1 MPNRSTS
8 KRDEKSPRQRKSRA
22 RPDRKANVT
31 VCVDAIRRIVRA
43 LRVSAQRTQHRV
55 GVSAAQLFVLAQL
68 EPERELSLSD
78 LADRTLTDRTSVA
91 AVIERL
97 VAGGL
102 VVREWSTED
111 LRRAAVR
118 ITPAGR
124 RLLRRAPEAPTT
136 KLIGALESLPADT
149 LAMLG
154 AGLTELT
161 GAMGLSSDP
170 ARLLFDDAPV
180 RPGHAPRRV
189 SEPKVR
195 GA

>member
-1 MPNRSTS
+1 MPNRSS
-8 KRDEKSPRQRKSRA
+8 PEPHQKSSRRQKSLA
-22 RPDRKANVT
+22 RLDRKDDVT
-31 VCVDAIRRIVRA
+31 ACVDAFRRIVRA
-43 LRVSAQRTQHRV
+43 LRVSAQRTQRRV

-68 EPERELSLSD
+68 EPERELSLGE

-102 VVREWSTED
+102 VVREWSTDD

-136 KLIGALESLPADT
+136 KLIAALESLPAET
-149 LAMLG
+149 LEMLG
-154 AGLTELT
+154 EGLTELT
-161 GAMGLSSDP
+161 GAMGLSADP

-180 RPGHAPRRV
+180 RPRHALRRV
-189 SEPKVR
+189 NPREGR

>member
-1 MPNRSTS
+1 MPNRSS
-8 KRDEKSPRQRKSRA
+8 DKPHEKSSRQRKSRA
-22 RPDRKANVT
+22 PLDRKDDVT
-31 VCVDAIRRIVRA
+31 ACIDAIRRIVRA
-43 LRVSAQRTQHRV
+43 LRVSAQRTQRRV

-68 EPERELSLSD
+68 EPERELSLGD

-102 VVREWSTED
+102 VVREWSTDD

-136 KLIGALESLPADT
+136 TLIAALESLPADT
-149 LAMLG
+149 LKMLG

-161 GAMGLSSDP
+161 GAMGLSTKP
-170 ARLLFDDAPV
+170 ARLLFDDAPA
-180 RPGHAPRRV
+180 RPRRA
-189 SEPKVR
+189 VR
-195 GA
+195 R

>member
-1 MPNRSTS
+1 MPNRSAT
-8 KRDEKSPRQRKSRA
+8 KRHERSPRPQKSRV
-22 RPDRKANVT
+22 RPDRKGDVT
-31 VCVDAIRRIVRA
+31 ACVDAIRRIVRA
-43 LRVSAQRTQHRV
+43 LRVSAQRTQDRL

-68 EPERELSLSD
+68 EPAHELSLSE

-102 VVREWSTED
+102 VIREWSTED

-136 KLIGALESLPADT
+136 KLIAALESLPAET
-149 LAMLG
+149 LEVLG
-154 AGLTELT
+154 VALTELT
-161 GAMGLSSDP
+161 GAMGLADDP
-170 ARLLFDDAPV
+170 ARLLFDDGPV
-180 RPGHAPRRV
+180 GPRHALRRV
-189 SEPKVR
+189 NQR
-195 GA
+195 DARRA

>member
-1 MPNRSTS
+1 MPNRSSSRQDKKTAR
-8 KRDEKSPRQRKSRA
+8 KRKPRA
-22 RPDRKANVT
+22 RTDRKEDVT
-31 VCVDAIRRIVRA
+31 ACVDAIRRIVRA
-43 LRVSAQRTQHRV
+43 LRVSAQRTQRRV

-68 EPERELSLSD
+68 EPERELSLGD

-97 VAGGL
+97 VTGGL

-136 KLIGALESLPADT
+136 KLITALESLPAST
-149 LAMLG
+149 LEMLG

-161 GAMGLSSDP
+161 DAMGLSADP
-170 ARLLFDDAPV
+170 ARLLFDDTPV
-180 RPGHAPRRV
+180 RPRHAPRRLR
-189 SEPKVR
+189 ER
-195 GA
+195 ELRRA